1 MTQEFAL
8 FRVLPHAFGNL
19 FFLSSALETD
29 LLSGTDFKN
38 KMRWWEPIFN
48 FAIGFNIKLTLSN
61 TGNLTFHFYSFQIV
75 IFHFVLLTEPLLPVL
90 FCVVSYIL

>member
-38 KMRWWEPIFN
+38 KMR
-48 FAIGFNIKLTLSN
+48 
-61 TGNLTFHFYSFQIV
+61 
-75 IFHFVLLTEPLLPVL
+75 
-90 FCVVSYIL
+90 